1 MTTALWCPLIICFFV
16 AAAAGN
22 VSQLFPFVR
31 CQEASVS
38 CCLVRPDK
46 KRGRWLDCQH
56 SDNDCKFETFAG
68 VTVTLML
75 ALISLSKETSK
86 LLLKDRQ
93 LDLRHRDADRRL
105 ELGILSDSRDA
116 EGDHLA
122 ARVALG
128 KSSLNRVWRSF

>member
-1 MTTALWCPLIICFFV
+1 MTTTLWCPLIICFLV

-22 VSQLFPFVR
+22 VSQDFPFVR

-38 CCLVRPDK
+38 CYLVRPDE
-46 KRGRWLDCQH
+46 KRGRWLDCQD
-56 SDNDCKFETFAG
+56 SGNDRKFETFAG

-75 ALISLSKETSK
+75 ALILLSKKSSE

-105 ELGILSDSRDA
+105 ELAFFPTAGTP
-116 EGDHLA
+116 
-122 ARVALG
+122 RVI
-128 KSSLNRVWRSF
+128 F